1 MESRVI
7 FRSAELVPGSNMA
20 SPLHD
25 QVKSY
30 YSSLESTA
38 ALQTSA
44 ACSALSRPL
53 SPGIQQALTLIHPEV
68 SKRFFGCGLVAP
80 EKLKGCSVLDLGSG
94 SGRDCYVLSKL
105 VGEDG
110 HVTGIDMT
118 EDLIQASRKYV
129 KYHQERFGFAEPN
142 TEFVHG
148 YMEKL
153 SDAGIRDDSLDVVVS
168 NCVICLC
175 PDKRAVLSEAYRVL
189 KFGGELYF
197 SDIYANEVVPE
208 SFKLDPVLWGEGMGG
223 ALYWHDFISIMKE
236 LGFSTPRLVAASRID
251 VHNPELQT
259 KADGSTKLHSQ
270 SRGHRSQCV
279 KRHRYHV
286 CNSEHI
292 RTPSPSSPHKE
303 VYFRLIL
310 LARFGPADFA
320 LFPQMK
326 MQFKGKIKY
335 ASGTYRAFKLPQHS
349 IRNSALVT
357 YKGTVPDC
365 AEGFD
370 LDASNSFKVN
380 VCVEVD
386 AETAA
391 ILQYTRYSPDF
402 LLQMTEKPDP
412 KLSSVQQYCN
422 LSPFLLADRL
432 GSYVKQCSKI
442 NTGSSE

>member
-1 MESRVI
+1 
-7 FRSAELVPGSNMA
+7 MA

-94 SGRDCYVLSKL
+94 SGRDCYVLSRL

-153 SDAGIRDDSLDVVVS
+153 SDAGIGDDSLDVVVS

-189 KFGGELYF
+189 KIGGELYF
-197 SDIYANEVVPE
+197 SDIYANEVVLSPSNWTQCSGVKE
-208 SFKLDPVLWGEGMGG
+208 WV
-223 ALYWHDFISIMKE
+223 E

-259 KADGSTKLHSQ
+259 KA
-270 SRGHRSQCV
+270 
-279 KRHRYHV
+279 
-286 CNSEHI
+286 
-292 RTPSPSSPHKE
+292 
-303 VYFRLIL
+303 
-310 LARFGPADFA
+310 
-320 LFPQMK
+320 
-326 MQFKGKIKY
+326 GKIKY
-335 ASGTYRAFKLPQHS
+335 ASGTYRAFKLPQQS
-349 IRNSALVT
+349 IRNKALVT

-386 AETAA
+386 AEMAA
-391 ILQYTRYSPDF
+391 ILQYTRFSPDF